1 MLKVTIAYIGKVD
14 TEMEQSIVVDNGE
27 GVETIKFRLGDREV
41 VRVGDS
47 SNEEE
52 FEIFE
57 KNLKESFEL
66 DSLLKSNLM

>member
-57 KNLKESFEL
+57 QNLKESFEL